1 MKKWRLIAGILLV
14 FILGLVVGS
23 WGTGMYLRNRLDRFR
38 ENPETRKA
46 SIMDRLNRRLGLT
59 DAQRSAFESIVNE
72 TEQKVGKSF
81 EKHEAEM
88 QGFIEES
95 FAQMARILSP
105 EQREKLN
112 ALRQE
117 LEKRRKAWENKPG
130 GQHRMH
136 PPPPPPDE

>member
-38 ENPETRKA
+38 EDPETRKA
-46 SIMDRLNRRLGLT
+46 SILDRLDRRLGLT
-59 DAQRSAFESIVNE
+59 DAQRSAFQSIINE
-72 TEQKVGKSF
+72 TEQKVEKSL

-88 QGFIEES
+88 RGFIGES
-95 FAQMARILSP
+95 FARMARILNP
-105 EQREKLN
+105 EQREKLD

-117 LEKRRKAWENKPG
+117 LEERRKAWGNRHG
-130 GQHRMH
+130 GRNRM
-136 PPPPPPDE
+136 PPPPE

>member
-38 ENPETRKA
+38 ENPETRKT

-88 QGFIEES
+88 KGFIEES

-105 EQREKLN
+105 EQRKKLD

-130 GQHRMH
+130 GR
-136 PPPPPPDE
+136 